1 MGTFP
6 TYGSVI
12 GTSEGGEQ
20 VDWRAE
26 PTASLTAFRKAS
38 KVRKVTLEGPPKPR
52 PTIVPDASQRKSLP
66 NHNQRRDRETWSF
79 RAGKAI
85 SMQ

>member
-1 MGTFP
+1 MRSGPTEIPSSVERGAVTFVMAAGESAPEMPNQAAANGDFP

-20 VDWRAE
+20 VDWRAV

-38 KVRKVTLEGPPKPR
+38 KVR
-52 PTIVPDASQRKSLP
+52 
-66 NHNQRRDRETWSF
+66 
-79 RAGKAI
+79 
-85 SMQ
+85 

>member
-1 MGTFP
+1 MAAGESAPDMQNQAAANGDFL

-12 GTSEGGEQ
+12 GTSEDGGQ

-38 KVRKVTLEGPPKPR
+38 KVRYR
-52 PTIVPDASQRKSLP
+52 PSHV
-66 NHNQRRDRETWSF
+66 RR
-79 RAGKAI
+79 
-85 SMQ
+85 